1 MSPSI
6 SLSYICKKI
15 APMNFIRTF
24 FASVLGTLTALFLGG
39 IILFVLIAG
48 IASVVNS
55 DDSSAAMIQDNSV
68 LSLKLNLP
76 IMDNVPGSQ
85 DFQVSLG
92 LDAESIQLIDLV
104 TAIELA
110 KTNDKI
116 KGIHLRSDYLAAGW
130 AQTKTLRD
138 ALLSFKDSGKFVSA
152 YADFFTQKGY
162 YLASAADSIFVNP
175 NGGVELKGLASEVL
189 YFKDFEDEYGFKM
202 EVIRHGKY
210 KSAVEPYL
218 SNSMSEAN
226 REQIGSLIASLWET
240 IGSEIAEARNISVAE
255 LDAIASDLKANLV
268 GNALKVGL
276 IDHISYKSEYIE
288 LLKSKLGLSEKDKLK
303 LVDYNDILAGNASHK
318 KGVRDK
324 IAVIYAQ
331 GPILFGEGSET
342 QIGDQVFVEAIEEAA
357 KSKRV
362 KAIVL
367 RVNSPGGSAMISD
380 ILWNALEDAKKKKP
394 LVVSMGNVAASGG
407 YYIACNA
414 NTIFA
419 DPMTVTGSIGV
430 FATIP
435 NIKGFTDDIGIKAE
449 HVMTHKNAV
458 GYSPFEPISPGF
470 RKSALEGIENVYDT
484 FKQRVADGRNL
495 SLEEVEALAQGRV
508 WTGLQAKENGLV
520 DELGGLGAAIE
531 AAAVLAEIEE
541 YNLTSYPKVET
552 DFDDIF
558 ALMSPFAA
566 IETQIKSVLPREFST
581 FIEASTSEKNQAP
594 RIQVRIP
601 FSLDIR

>member
-1 MSPSI
+1 
-6 SLSYICKKI
+6 
-15 APMNFIRTF
+15 
-24 FASVLGTLTALFLGG
+24 
-39 IILFVLIAG
+39 
-48 IASVVNS
+48 
-55 DDSSAAMIQDNSV
+55 
-68 LSLKLNLP
+68 
-76 IMDNVPGSQ
+76 MDNVPGSQ

-138 ALLSFKDSGKFVSA
+138 ALLSFKNSGKFVSA

-276 IDHISYKSEYIE
+276 IDHVSYKSEYIE

-380 ILWNALEDAKKKKP
+380 ILWNALEEAKKKKP

-470 RKSALEGIENVYDT
+470 RKSALEGIEHVYDT